1 MQQNKYKWSKKW
13 SLALIAVLVV
23 VAALS
28 GCGKKESIA
37 ATYKGNGTVTQ
48 KEFDTFVNLNAMLN
62 PMFKQYTTDPAF
74 QQELLKQLVS
84 YKVLAAKADDKVKA
98 EADKKLA
105 EQMKA
110 FDEMLQQQEGGKD
123 KILKD
128 NKLEF
133 KDIEDFMKLSFYAAS
148 AAESKITEEQ
158 VKAEYDK
165 RLVEDKHAFEMTNVR
180 HILIATKDAQ
190 TQKDLRTEDEALKRA
205 KEVQAKLKSGGDFNA
220 LSKEYSDDPGSKD
233 KGGLYEN
240 VDSQMMNTFVES
252 FKNAATT
259 LPINEISEPVKSEF
273 GYHVM
278 RVDSRKTS
286 TLDELKQKLRSS
298 LAQEQ
303 MSEFTEK
310 EAPGLIEKNNLPKP
324 TPTPSPSAEPSKK
337 PEGSASPSPS
347 PATK

>member
-1 MQQNKYKWSKKW
+1 MQLNKHKWSKKW
-13 SLALIAVLVV
+13 SLALIVVLVV
-23 VAALS
+23 VAALT
-28 GCGKKESIA
+28 GCGKKDDVV
-37 ATYKGNGTVTQ
+37 ATYKDNGTVTK
-48 KEFDTFVNLNAMLN
+48 KEFDTFLNLNAMLN
-62 PMFKQYTTDPAF
+62 PMFKQYTEDPAF

-84 YKVLAAKADDKVKA
+84 YKVLASRADDKVKA

-110 FDEMLQQQEGGKD
+110 FDEMLKSQEGGKD

-148 AAESKITEEQ
+148 AAESKVTDEQ

-165 RLVEDKHAFEMTNVR
+165 RLADDKHAFDVTNVR
-180 HILIATKDAQ
+180 HILIATKDPQ
-190 TQKDLRTEDEALKRA
+190 TQKDLRTEDEALARA
-205 KEVQAKLKSGGDFNA
+205 KEVQTKLKANGDFDA
-220 LSKEYSDDPGSKD
+220 LAKEYSDDPGSKD

-240 VDSQMMNTFVES
+240 VDSQMMNGFVEP
-252 FKNAATT
+252 FKNAAMT
-259 LPINEISEPVKSEF
+259 LAINTVSDPVKSEF

-286 TLDELKQKLRSS
+286 TYDELKQQIRST

-324 TPTPSPSAEPSKK
+324 SPSPSAK
-337 PEGSASPSPS
+337 PEESPSPS